1 MDVMDH
7 KVKRKSWLY
16 QHQREPSRVEE
27 NQPEMC
33 LRERHRPGLTAL
45 HGTEWEAGP
54 WSLSSGPTS
63 EMRIMA
69 CIFDRALPSAPRC
82 A

>member
-1 MDVMDH
+1 MDAMDH

-33 LRERHRPGLTAL
+33 LREHHRPGLTAL
-45 HGTEWEAGP
+45 HGTEWEAG
-54 WSLSSGPTS
+54 S
-63 EMRIMA
+63 
-69 CIFDRALPSAPRC
+69 
-82 A
+82 